1 MVAPASPAHRT
12 RRLPYFWVHC
22 EPLAKR
28 RKQRLPGVFGSQGY
42 RWLRCQRVLRDE
54 NVCMALDSF
63 LKVDTY
69 SWRARIAPLRAR
81 VVPRPGYPRLPPCRR
96 RVPRPHAARARGTSC
111 SVDVGRVRRPPQPF
125 RVERLCDLF
134 AFLNFGVTGTR
145 LSQRGRD
152 RWSVSTL
159 YAGHVAARRISL
171 ST

>member
-12 RRLPYFWVHC
+12 RRLPYIWVHC

-111 SVDVGRVRRPPQPF
+111 SVDVAESVVRRIH
-125 RVERLCDLF
+125 
-134 AFLNFGVTGTR
+134 FGSNDWVI
-145 LSQRGRD
+145 LSHF
-152 RWSVSTL
+152 ST
-159 YAGHVAARRISL
+159 
-171 ST
+171 